1 MIVKFKNKRFIT
13 GLWKAKL
20 SEFNFFL
27 RFFETNRVGESLDD
41 DPALSL
47 WVSDQRVLFFSGQ
60 LTKQEHVKLENK
72 NFLFKVENK
81 TESELQFTLESIV
94 RKLKIEDI
102 DSNEKFKDVS
112 VWLKKKELLMSNDID
127 MYDSSPIND
136 NFLRIMVLSKK
147 IKKSEIK
154 IRKII
159 YVWNQKCDSVNDLMF
174 NKKERIIKSKYPI
187 EQRWIIYHMENKEKL
202 NNFQIQKFSNIENQ
216 YKEIVETEKKFLIE
230 KKTSRDEQ
238 LKKDPL
244 STTYKFKSCN
254 ICSNNVYSL
263 RGECVK
269 CVAVRDKESKIQRK
283 NKDIVV
289 FNARVAA
296 QTAKRKANKLQ
307 ATPKWLTKEDHSKIE
322 NFYIAAQIK
331 SKVNEEEYHVDHI
344 IPLVGKDY
352 VKMNDG
358 STRYI
363 QVVCG
368 LHTPENMQVIKGLDN
383 KSKQARFNLSSHDEN
398 KHVKDAKKQIR
409 IKL

>member
-47 WVSDQRVLFFSGQ
+47 WVSDQRVLFSSGQ
-60 LTKQEHVKLENK
+60 LTKKEHLKLENK
-72 NFLFKVENK
+72 NFLFEVKNK
-81 TESELQFTLESIV
+81 TESELQYTLESIV
-94 RKLKIEDI
+94 RKSKIEDI
-102 DSNEKFKDVS
+102 DLIKNFKDVS
-112 VWLKKKELLMSNDID
+112 VWLKNKELSMSNDID

-136 NFLRIMVLSKK
+136 NFLRIMALAKK

-154 IRKII
+154 TRKMVYI
-159 YVWNQKCDSVNDLMF
+159 WNQKCDFVNDLMF
-174 NKKERIIKSKYPI
+174 NKKERIVKSKYPI
-187 EQRWIIYHMENKEKL
+187 EQRWITYHMENKGKL
-202 NNFQIQKFSNIENQ
+202 NNFQIKKFSNIENQ
-216 YKEIVETEKKFLIE
+216 YREVIENEKKDLVE
-230 KKTSRDEQ
+230 KKISKNAQ
-238 LKKDPL
+238 LKKDPS

-269 CVAVRDKESKIQRK
+269 CVAGRDKESKSQRK
-283 NKDIVV
+283 KKDLVV
-289 FNARVAA
+289 FNAKVAA
-296 QTAKRKANKLQ
+296 QTAKRKANKLK
-307 ATPKWLTKEDHSKIE
+307 ATPKWLTKEDHNKIE

-331 SKVNEEEYHVDHI
+331 SKDNEEEYHVDHI

-352 VKMNDG
+352 IKMHDG

-368 LHTPENMQVIKGLDN
+368 LHTPENMQVIKGIDN

-398 KHVKDAKKQIR
+398 KHIKDLKKQIR